1 VQSTV
6 QKARLDAK
14 KTLVTVQLKEGRTIM
29 HETSAKYSAASVIIK
44 PAKQGHGLRAGGAV
58 RVVLSL
64 VGIKDGSAKCLGR
77 TPNKLTNAMAA
88 LKALSR
94 LEGATASQKM

>member
-1 VQSTV
+1 
-6 QKARLDAK
+6 
-14 KTLVTVQLKEGRTIM
+14 
-29 HETSAKYSAASVIIK
+29 VIIK

-58 RVVLSL
+58 RVVLRL